1 MRVSVPAWDK
11 GGPGLGR
18 AVEYDLLDSGFMA
31 AKMNSSQ
38 NGYSL
43 GIRWSVAFTLDH
55 QHLSYGCCCRPAIAS
70 LLFHAAALGHPHIC
84 QIWLFAKL

>member
-55 QHLSYGCCCRPAIAS
+55 QHLSYGCCFMLLHWGTRTFVRSGS
-70 LLFHAAALGHPHIC
+70 LQNCSATLCSSLA
-84 QIWLFAKL
+84 